1 MVNQNKKPPGTPI
14 PSGTHI
20 HCKAVT
26 LTVYALDKLYCTTV
40 TAV

>member
-1 MVNQNKKPPGTPI
+1 MIIKKTTRYANTEWPNI
-14 PSGTHI
+14 YYCI
-20 HCKAVT
+20 AVT